1 MGELGLERSSNP
13 WIYDLWQTVVWA
25 RCARITA
32 DRWVVAKDVGVSW
45 DGQWPW
51 AESDSANPSFHEDLL
66 LAYDQGELKLP
77 TQTKDATPRL
87 NYEMAL
93 SAIES
98 LKVDLGARGD
108 ATYYSE

>member
-1 MGELGLERSSNP
+1 
-13 WIYDLWQTVVWA
+13 
-25 RCARITA
+25 
-32 DRWVVAKDVGVSW
+32 
-45 DGQWPW
+45 
-51 AESDSANPSFHEDLL
+51 